1 MIFSVWLGNIDVN
14 NRDHLVGRPT
24 RARGEVDLS
33 DIFSM
38 VGSHQEAWLWRL
50 RD

>member
-38 VGSHQEAWLWRL
+38 VGRL
-50 RD
+50 IFSMVGRLI